1 MVNDTT
7 NLELEE
13 QINLTNDVDSSLD
26 ASSNNISFTE
36 NNSDAINASSDSNI
50 EDIQDNE
57 NQDTGENNTNVN
69 CLALT
74 VKKDYSLSIVK
85 HVFVRTWKTTWR
97 VALSIFVL
105 NFLSFFF

>member
-1 MVNDTT
+1 MVNNATD
-7 NLELEE
+7 LELK
-13 QINLTNDVDSSLD
+13 DSELQNNSSVENSLE
-26 ASSNNISFTE
+26 AE
-36 NNSDAINASSDSNI
+36 NN
-50 EDIQDNE
+50 
-57 NQDTGENNTNVN
+57 NVN

-97 VALSIFVL
+97 VALSVFIL